1 MATIQYQ
8 KKPPG
13 NRKYHPE
20 IPHNAVK
27 CIFGP
32 FFAFPAGAITF
43 PAGAIAFPG
52 GTITFLPR
60 LWHFCPGISTSAP
73 FCKKQ
78 ALQRNFYR

>member
-1 MATIQYQ
+1 MATIQYR
-8 KKPPG
+8 KKPTG

-27 CIFGP
+27 CISGRCNYISGWFN
-32 FFAFPAGAITF
+32 AFLGGTIT
-43 PAGAIAFPG
+43 FPG

-78 ALQRNFYR
+78 A